1 MVFASSL
8 SRRATLVAACLLA
21 TAAHTTY
28 PVSPVAAQD
37 VQQESEKNLKIKLA
51 VGRFS
56 NETRYGRSLLRDQD
70 LDPLGKQASDILT
83 SMLTETN
90 RFLVFERPDIQKI
103 EREQER
109 SEGSVIGVDTLILG
123 SIVEFGRST
132 DGKRGLF
139 NRKKTQSAR
148 ATVTI
153 RLVDV
158 KTGLVFHS
166 ATGSGESSTTTKTVL
181 GVGST
186 AEYDATLND
195 QAISAAISAVINEL
209 TTKLD
214 GRSWK
219 SDILQVAG
227 DQVFISGGERQ
238 GLKVG
243 DILSVVKAGQV
254 IKSAQTGF
262 DITLPATPV
271 AKIQVTQLF
280 GDSEMNEG
288 AVTKII
294 SGEIKDGR
302 PEGLYVTEDK

>member
-1 MVFASSL
+1 MTSITSL
-8 SRRATLVAACLLA
+8 SGKASLLA
-21 TAAHTTY
+21 LCLAATTPLVLSDTA
-28 PVSPVAAQD
+28 VATEQAGA
-37 VQQESEKNLKIKLA
+37 ELAEKKLKIKLA

-83 SMLTETN
+83 SMLTETS
-90 RFLVFERPDIQKI
+90 RFLVFERPDIEKI
-103 EREQER
+103 EREQSR
-109 SEGSVIGVDTLILG
+109 SEGAVIGVDTLILG

-139 NRKKTQSAR
+139 NRKKTQKAR

-186 AEYDATLND
+186 AEHDATLND

-209 TTKLD
+209 VGKLQD
-214 GRSWK
+214 RTWK
-219 SDILQVAG
+219 TDILQVAG
-227 DQVFISGGERQ
+227 DQVYISGGERQ

-243 DILSVVKAGQV
+243 DTLTVVKAGQV
-254 IKSAQTGF
+254 IKSKQTGF

-271 AKIQVTQLF
+271 AKVQVIQLF

-288 AVTKII
+288 AVTRIV
-294 SGEIKDGR
+294 SGEIADGR
-302 PEGLYVTEDK
+302 PEDLYVTEE